1 MPLELG
7 MTIACQKTVFPA
19 HKWFVFEARARRI
32 QKSMS
37 DLDGTDV
44 YIHRG
49 HPATLFSELSN
60 AFVRSPRQASVGQM
74 QLVFADLKTE
84 LPKLMRNAG
93 AKPCF
98 TARMFEDLS
107 VLARKLAD
115 LYVI

>member
-7 MTIACQKTVFPA
+7 MAIACQKTVFPS
-19 HKWFVFEARARRI
+19 HKWFVFEAKVRRI

-49 HPATLFSELSN
+49 RPSTLFSELSN
-60 AFVRSPRQASVGQM
+60 AFVRSPRQASVGQT
-74 QLVFADLKTE
+74 QRVFADVKRE
-84 LPKLMRNAG
+84 LQSLMRNGG
-93 AKPCF
+93 AKPCP
-98 TARMFEDLS
+98 FEDLL

-115 LYVI
+115 LYIL